1 MDTRTALSIVRA
13 RNYTRQALRCL
24 TKGHL
29 NAATEYLDLAQN
41 ETMQYLEERE
51 LDDHCSD
58 SDAQA

>member
-1 MDTRTALSIVRA
+1 MDAFTALSIVRA

-29 NAATEYLDLAQN
+29 NAAVEYLDLAQN

-51 LDDHCSD
+51 NNDHS
-58 SDAQA
+58 SNAKV